1 MKNSSNEPVQPDD
14 RLSPTKM
21 KLSATKMETCKAKE
35 MLRKKKRRW
44 VAFGKTE
51 QWWRNM
57 IGGMVPE
64 EN

>member
-35 MLRKKKRRW
+35 M
-44 VAFGKTE
+44 VTE
-51 QWWRNM
+51 EKEMLGSIW
-57 IGGMVPE
+57 